1 VDTDVLVRDYL
12 ARLEAAAAILPADRG
27 TELVTEVRDHIGTAL
42 AEAGGSDEVTVR
54 NVLER
59 LGSPED
65 IVAAERS
72 SARVPGGAF
81 LARDGAA
88 SGSRW
93 GRLEVAAA
101 ALLGLAWPALLLPFG
116 VVLWLAFGVVGLV
129 LVWASHAW
137 SGRRKLIIT
146 SLVVVLYVVVIVVTT
161 PVTVQCTT
169 GTPPQP
175 CPPGGPS
182 PVITNY

>member
-1 VDTDVLVRDYL
+1 
-12 ARLEAAAAILPADRG
+12 
-27 TELVTEVRDHIGTAL
+27 
-42 AEAGGSDEVTVR
+42 
-54 NVLER
+54 
-59 LGSPED
+59 
-65 IVAAERS
+65 
-72 SARVPGGAF
+72 VPGGAF

-129 LVWASHAW
+129 LVWASRAW
-137 SGRRKLIIT
+137 SARRKLIIT
-146 SLVVVLYVVVIVVTT
+146 SLVVALYVVVIVVTT